1 MFIFS
6 LTVGYLTDNGHDN
19 FFITPQFK
27 KSEKE
32 REEKKKDTVLP
43 IKVSEK
49 DLYTDSTS
57 PKPTKVERTT
67 FLINLVP
74 WVIFLMLSILAGLGD
89 YALWAT
95 LAIMQKYG
103 EVKADITGN
112 LAFEVKGKGKKVF
125 FKHLY

>member
-1 MFIFS
+1 M
-6 LTVGYLTDNGHDN
+6 TDNGYDN

-49 DLYTDSTS
+49 DLYNNSMS
-57 PKPTKVERTT
+57 PKPTKRERTT

-112 LAFEVKGKGKKVF
+112 LAFEVKGEGKVLF
-125 FKHLY
+125 SM